1 MTNARVPSFRTQ
13 LQYVLLKLAD
23 YVVEKSVDESL
34 LLIMR
39 FLFAFK
45 LLLKTTI
52 RFAHRNDECTGSVIS
67 NTAAVCSS

>member
-1 MTNARVPSFRTQ
+1 MTVQGPSFRTQ
-13 LQYVLLKLAD
+13 LKYVLLKLAD
-23 YVVEKSVDESL
+23 CVVEKSVDASL

-52 RFAHRNDECTGSVIS
+52 RFAHRNDGSRSVIS

>member
-1 MTNARVPSFRTQ
+1 MTVQGPSFRTQ

-52 RFAHRNDECTGSVIS
+52 RFAHRNDGCTGSVIS
-67 NTAAVCSS
+67 NTAEICSS